1 MEEAA
6 GATAGAGEGED
17 GGEPSSKRCKG
28 EGGDDEMEKKKRFYL
43 QWMGSAGWRPSIC
56 VVRAAGALL
65 GRDLCTVTLGR
76 DTHGKQRCQA
86 RRALRDMADA

>member
-28 EGGDDEMEKKKRFYL
+28 EGGDDEMEKKNVFICN
-43 QWMGSAGWRPSIC
+43 GW
-56 VVRAAGALL
+56 VVRAGDPRFAW
-65 GRDLCTVTLGR
+65 
-76 DTHGKQRCQA
+76 
-86 RRALRDMADA
+86 